1 MWNACPSLQHG
12 CSRVLAEARAGCAVV
27 LRPQQP
33 AAPPRRRAPA
43 RSLTDSVLQPLAQAW
58 EAAPQFST
66 ALFLAFQALFSNFNL
81 QSSTP
86 QNSKSAE
93 TNSTPNSQPSGRC
106 IPFQ

>member
-1 MWNACPSLQHG
+1 
-12 CSRVLAEARAGCAVV
+12 
-27 LRPQQP
+27 
-33 AAPPRRRAPA
+33 
-43 RSLTDSVLQPLAQAW
+43 LQPLAQAW

-93 TNSTPNSQPSGRC
+93 TNSTPYFIETGFTM
-106 IPFQ
+106 PFQTTVISAPCRVAR